1 MKIGRNAPCPCGS
14 GKKYKHCCGSV
25 QSKKNNTARPFDVF
39 NLSRRLAYVGKVG
52 KNRKDFCKNYLKAK
66 KSQFEQIKAFQKQ
79 QVAKSNETIQC
90 YKGCVYCCAHYVGG
104 SLQECEAIVYY
115 LYQNEHALDIFLKQ
129 YPGWRRETGKEEALF
144 QRVSV
149 SFKQMVTMGY
159 DDRVAELHSKYSEG
173 YLKQNI
179 FCPFLNNKECL
190 IYPARP
196 KACAS
201 LFATTTPEW
210 CNPLNKYKPKQH
222 AVTSNEPEPP
232 FYYGSTSDL
241 ILSNVPLMVFEIL
254 KGGFF
259 YLDGIS
265 GLQNIDKELLTDP
278 KAQNILR
285 SFKQHQESL
294 TQTALD
300 RNITSQNP

>member
-14 GKKYKHCCGSV
+14 GKKYKHCCGSG
-25 QSKKNNTARPFDVF
+25 QLKKTNAARDFDVF

-52 KNRKDFCKNYLKAK
+52 KKRKEFCKSYLKTK
-66 KSQFEQIKAFQKQ
+66 KAQFEKVRIFQEK
-79 QVAKSNETIQC
+79 QVANANEAIQC

-129 YPGWRRETGKEEALF
+129 YPEWRSETRKNEALF
-144 QRVSV
+144 QRISI
-149 SFKQMVTMGY
+149 SFKQMVTLGY
-159 DDRVAELHSKYSEG
+159 DDHVSELHSKYSEK

-179 FCPFLNNKECL
+179 FCPFLHSKECL
-190 IYPARP
+190 VYPARP

-210 CNPLNKYKPKQH
+210 CNPLNKNIPEQH

-232 FYYGSTSDL
+232 FYYGSKSDL

-259 YLDGIS
+259 YLAGIS
-265 GLQNIDKELLTDP
+265 SLRNIDKKVLSDP
-278 KAQNILR
+278 QAHTILM
-285 SFKQHQESL
+285 SFKNYQRSL
-294 TQTALD
+294 AQTTLD
-300 RNITSQNP
+300 RSMPSHNF